1 MMAAGEDRQ
10 HGGNEGYDDLA
21 DVYYTWDSTVN
32 NYANI
37 RVGDAIAVWDK
48 RRLLGVSVIEEIRN
62 ETREKPI
69 YRCPMSTCGR
79 SSIKERKTRSPRYRC
94 QQCKHEFDEPI
105 VEVIRVT
112 QYQSRH
118 DAAWT
123 PLEDLLAAEELRRL
137 CESPKSQLSM
147 RPLNWSAFSDA
158 VTRRG
163 GGSAVE
169 RVLGRA
175 LGRDDEAD
183 GSASAPQG
191 HTQAVVRVRRGQR
204 AFRQMLLR
212 RYREVCA
219 LTGEAPDR
227 VLEAGH
233 LYSYAK
239 LGEHHEHGGLLLRR
253 DVHRLFDDG
262 GLAIDPTA
270 LTIDVAPELSTYPQY
285 ASLHGKCLRVTVMD
299 PQVEWLEKHWREH
312 RGAAAQVRTARRAS
326 GLLSAVLDE
335 L

>member
-1 MMAAGEDRQ
+1 MAAGEDRQ

-32 NYANI
+32 NYGNI
-37 RVGDAIAVWDK
+37 RAGDAIAVWDK
-48 RRLLGVSVIEEIRN
+48 QRLLGVSVIEEIRN

-69 YRCPMSTCGR
+69 YRCPNSACGR
-79 SSIKERKTRSPRYRC
+79 SSIKERKTRSPKYRC
-94 QQCKHEFDEPI
+94 QQCGHEFDEPI

-123 PLEDLLAAEELRRL
+123 PLEDLLAAEELRKL

-158 VTRRG
+158 VAQRG

-175 LGRDDEAD
+175 LGRDDEAE
-183 GSASAPQG
+183 GVPLVTQG

-204 AFRQMLLR
+204 AFRRMLLD
-212 RYREVCA
+212 RYHEICA

-270 LTIDVAPELSTYPQY
+270 LTIDVAPELSAYPQY
-285 ASLHGKCLRVTVMD
+285 ASLHGQHLHVKVKD
-299 PQVEWLEKHWREH
+299 PQVEWLEKHWHEH
-312 RGAAAQVRTARRAS
+312 RGTTSPGHSARRIS
-326 GLLSAVLDE
+326 GLRSMAMD
-335 L
+335 

>member
-1 MMAAGEDRQ
+1 MAAGEDRQ

-21 DVYYTWDSTVN
+21 DAYYTWDSTVN

-62 ETREKPI
+62 ATREKPI
-69 YRCPMSTCGR
+69 YRCPESTCGR
-79 SSIKERKTRSPRYRC
+79 SSIKERKTRSPKYRC

-105 VEVIRVT
+105 VEVVRVT

-123 PLEDLLAAEELRRL
+123 SLEDLLAAEELRTL

-158 VTRRG
+158 VARRG

-183 GSASAPQG
+183 GSPPATQG

-204 AFRQMLLR
+204 ASRQMLLR
-212 RYREVCA
+212 RYHEVCA

-253 DVHRLFDDG
+253 DVHRLFDEG
-262 GLAIDPTA
+262 SLAIDPTA
-270 LTIDVAPELSTYPQY
+270 LTIDVAPELSSFPQY
-285 ASLHGKCLRVTVMD
+285 ARLHGEGLRVTVKD

-312 RGAAAQVRTARRAS
+312 RGAAMQERDVRRAS
-326 GLLSAVLDE
+326 GLRSLVLDE